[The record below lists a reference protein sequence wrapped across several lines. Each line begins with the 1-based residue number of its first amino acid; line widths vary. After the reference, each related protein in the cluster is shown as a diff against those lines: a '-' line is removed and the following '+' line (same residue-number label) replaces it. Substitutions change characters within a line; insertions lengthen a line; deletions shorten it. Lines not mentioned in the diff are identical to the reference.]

1 MSGRLRIVLFSHS
14 ADGFAIAQSA
24 CEAAGHEPIAYV
36 YARASRPGRG
46 SGPGAPT
53 AAAGIVESLPA
64 GVDLL
69 LPRSAASLARALPGY
84 RPDLLLCNGF
94 PWRIPRRV
102 LDAAR
107 LGGINVHPSL
117 LPRHRGP
124 IPIHWAIR
132 AGDRET
138 GVTVHWM
145 DEEFDTGRVIVQRGG
160 VPLEDE
166 VVPDELLARMDA
178 LTSELI
184 PLALRGVEAGGS
196 AEASDVGEPQD
207 EAKATYAGWMGE
219 DFRRVDRTRTAR
231 EIHNQ
236 VRASRFG
243 VYDPPGPVVEVN
255 GRWVSVLRTR
265 TDPGEGGVRI
275 DCADGPLWI
284 VESQSV
290 KRPE

>member
-1 MSGRLRIVLFSHS
+1 MSERLRIVLFSHS
-14 ADGFAIAQSA
+14 ADGFAIAHSA
-24 CEAAGHEPIAYV
+24 CEAAGHQPVAYV
-36 YARASRPGRG
+36 YGRASRPARR
-46 SGPGAPT
+46 SGPGAPG
-53 AAAGIVESLPA
+53 AVAGIVESLPPE
-64 GVDLL
+64 VDLL
-69 LPRSAASLARALPGY
+69 LPRSAAGLVQALPGY

-102 LDAAR
+102 LAVAR

-145 DEEFDTGRVIVQRGG
+145 DEEFDTGRVLVQRGG

-166 VVPDELLARMDA
+166 VAPDELLARMDA
-178 LTSELI
+178 LTGELL
-184 PLALRGVEAGGS
+184 PLALRRAAAGLP
-196 AEASDVGEPQD
+196 GEPQD
-207 EAKATYAGWMGE
+207 EAKATYAGCMGE

-243 VYDPPGPVVEVN
+243 VFDPPGPVVQVD

-265 TDPGEGGVRI
+265 TDPDEWGVRI
-275 DCADGPLWI
+275 ECADGPLWI
-284 VESQSV
+284 VESQAV
-290 KRPE
+290 ERPE

>member
-14 ADGFAIAQSA
+14 ADGFALAHSA
-24 CEAAGHEPIAYV
+24 CEAAGHQPVAYV

-46 SGPGAPT
+46 SGPGAP
-53 AAAGIVESLPA
+53 AMVAGIVDSLPP

-69 LPRSAASLARALPGY
+69 LPRSAASLAQALPGY

-102 LDAAR
+102 RDVAR

-117 LPRHRGP
+117 LPCHRGP

-178 LTSELI
+178 LTGELL
-184 PLALRGVEAGGS
+184 PLALRRAAAG
-196 AEASDVGEPQD
+196 DRGEPQD
-207 EAKATYAGWMGE
+207 EAKATYAGWMEE
-219 DFRRVDRTRTAR
+219 DFHYVDRTRTVR

-243 VYDPPGPVVEVN
+243 VYDPPGPVVQVN

-265 TDPGEGGVRI
+265 TDPSGGGVRI

-284 VESQSV
+284 VEAQAV
-290 KRPE
+290 ERAE